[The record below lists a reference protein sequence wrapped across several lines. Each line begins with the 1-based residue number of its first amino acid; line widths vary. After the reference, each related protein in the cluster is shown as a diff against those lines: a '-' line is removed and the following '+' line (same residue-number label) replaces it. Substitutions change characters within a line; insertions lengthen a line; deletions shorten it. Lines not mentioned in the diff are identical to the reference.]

1 MKSKIIFTAAVVAAA
16 ALVFSYKKESEFT
29 KSVKKATELSVKE
42 ENKIQAIVVKDNVP
56 TAEELETD
64 LLNKTNE
71 EIRLEIAKND
81 QLAKERNYFA
91 RANAQVLPASEMAD
105 FIKTIRMNSVLHKIL
120 LERQLDEMEREE

>member
-1 MKSKIIFTAAVVAAA
+1 MKSKIIFTAAVVAAV